1 LYTAIKPRYSPTEI
15 RTKVKKPLM
24 ATPSAT
30 DLAAPRQRGRRLL
43 QYGLLFVGCLLFL
56 DALVGE
62 KGLVENLKAR
72 QQFEA
77 IERSLAR
84 LKDDNARLS
93 KEVELLRKDP
103 ETIEGIARRELGLMK
118 PGEKLFIIKDAE
130 PTAP

>member
-1 LYTAIKPRYSPTEI
+1 
-15 RTKVKKPLM
+15 M
-24 ATPSAT
+24 ATPSAP
-30 DLAAPRQRGRRLL
+30 DPAAPRQRGRRLV
-43 QYGLLFVGCLLFL
+43 QYGLLFLGCLLFL

-72 QQFEA
+72 QQFQA
-77 IERSLAR
+77 IERSLGR

-130 PTAP
+130 PAK

>member
-1 LYTAIKPRYSPTEI
+1 
-15 RTKVKKPLM
+15 M

-30 DLAAPRQRGRRLL
+30 DPAAPRQRGRRVL
-43 QYGLLFVGCLLFL
+43 QYGLLFLGCLLFL

-72 QQFEA
+72 QQFQA

-84 LKDDNARLS
+84 LKDENARLS

-118 PGEKLFIIKDAE
+118 PGEKLFIVKDIDSQHK
-130 PTAP
+130 

>member
-1 LYTAIKPRYSPTEI
+1 
-15 RTKVKKPLM
+15 M
-24 ATPSAT
+24 ATPSAP
-30 DLAAPRQRGRRLL
+30 DPAAPRQRGRRLL
-43 QYGLLFVGCLLFL
+43 QYGLLFLGCLLFL

-72 QQFEA
+72 QQFQA

-118 PGEKLFIIKDAE
+118 PGEKLFIVKDAE
-130 PTAP
+130 PAAP

>member
-1 LYTAIKPRYSPTEI
+1 
-15 RTKVKKPLM
+15 M
-24 ATPSAT
+24 ATPSAP
-30 DLAAPRQRGRRLL
+30 DPAAPKQRGRRLV

-72 QQFEA
+72 QQFQA
-77 IERSLAR
+77 IERSLGR

-118 PGEKLFIIKDAE
+118 PGEKLFIVKDAE
-130 PTAP
+130 PAAP